1 MTEPSGSP
9 PALAR
14 PRPRPHPPPRSS
26 SHAVHWHSRLAT
38 PSSDMSLSGRLC
50 LLTIVALILS
60 SRGQMSEEATP
71 IFPVDQTSVNTPQVP
86 DTANPEVRPTPP
98 IPIQDTDE
106 TTQSQTEAEMSL
118 ETQQPT
124 ETDTT
129 LLVTDPGTHW
139 SSDDAHAPKG
149 TTALPRIGSPSPS
162 RDNWRKIQTPKPLG
176 SEEEDP
182 FYYDNTT
189 LRRRGLLV
197 AAVLFITGIVILT
210 SGKCRQLSGICR
222 NHHR

>member
-1 MTEPSGSP
+1 
-9 PALAR
+9 
-14 PRPRPHPPPRSS
+14 
-26 SHAVHWHSRLAT
+26 
-38 PSSDMSLSGRLC
+38 MSLSGRLC

-60 SRGQMSEEATP
+60 SRGKTLPGAPATP

-86 DTANPEVRPTPP
+86 GKE
-98 IPIQDTDE
+98 IE

-139 SSDDAHAPKG
+139 SSDDGKASAAGERDLCVSLIPYFLGPKHF
-149 TTALPRIGSPSPS
+149 AQKEEQRPL
-162 RDNWRKIQTPKPLG
+162 DLTPPISL
-176 SEEEDP
+176 ST
-182 FYYDNTT
+182 DNTT

>member
-139 SSDDAHAPKG
+139 SSDD
-149 TTALPRIGSPSPS
+149 
-162 RDNWRKIQTPKPLG
+162 G

-222 NHHR
+222 NHHRAYRVVNTRYPKKEEAAGGSQA

>member
-1 MTEPSGSP
+1 
-9 PALAR
+9 
-14 PRPRPHPPPRSS
+14 
-26 SHAVHWHSRLAT
+26 
-38 PSSDMSLSGRLC
+38 MSLSGRLC

-60 SRGQMSEEATP
+60 SRGKTLPGAPATP

-86 DTANPEVRPTPP
+86 GKE
-98 IPIQDTDE
+98 IE

-139 SSDDAHAPKG
+139 SSDDG

-162 RDNWRKIQTPKPLG
+162 RDNWRKIQTPKPLDLTPPI
-176 SEEEDP
+176 SLST
-182 FYYDNTT
+182 DNTT

-210 SGKCRQLSGICR
+210 SECRARARTARGKPGLV
-222 NHHR
+222 

>member
-1 MTEPSGSP
+1 
-9 PALAR
+9 
-14 PRPRPHPPPRSS
+14 
-26 SHAVHWHSRLAT
+26 
-38 PSSDMSLSGRLC
+38 MSLSGRLC

-60 SRGQMSEEATP
+60 SR
-71 IFPVDQTSVNTPQVP
+71 

-222 NHHR
+222 NHHRAYRVVNTRYPKKEEAAGGSQA